1 RAPAGLRDGV
11 PDQGAVFRRS
21 RRPEFGDLR
30 TSRGAGRHRSDAR
43 ARLSPGQQIPAA
55 APRPAAWRGS
65 GSGAAERGHCRSAKR
80 SRYGQPAAA
89 LGRPAAVALRD
100 RMHPTFSI
108 VFFTTASGA
117 GFALLFLLGLAA
129 PLGLLPES
137 SGFGF
142 VALATA
148 FVLATA
154 GLVSSVFH
162 LGRPE
167 RAWRAFSQWRSSWL
181 SREGVM
187 SVLTFVPA
195 AIFGI
200 GWVFFGETGGLIGL
214 CGVLAAICA
223 AVTIACTGMIYAS
236 LKPIHQWH
244 NRWVV
249 PNYFSLGLMAGFL
262 LLDLMIRFWVVR
274 PVGTQFLA
282 LLTVLAAWWS
292 KEAYWRFIDTNS
304 APSTVASATALGSRG
319 PVRMLEPPHT
329 QDNYLLQEM
338 GFRIARKH
346 KTRLRLIARITAFL
360 LPALLSLVALL
371 TAGGIGLIAAA
382 LAVISA
388 ALGLVIERWLFF
400 AEAKH
405 TVTLY
410 YGAVAV

>member
-1 RAPAGLRDGV
+1 MHAVHRPHLQREFGARGAPARLRFCM
-11 PDQGAVFRRS
+11 PDKGAVLRRS
-21 RRPEFGDLR
+21 RRSEFCGI
-30 TSRGAGRHRSDAR
+30 GACRSARRQRPDAG
-43 ARLSPGQQIPAA
+43 ARLSPDQQIPAA
-55 APRPAAWRGS
+55 APRAPLCRGPRAAAVDR
-65 GSGAAERGHCRSAKR
+65 APRRSAKR
-80 SRYGQPAAA
+80 SRCREPAVA
-89 LGRPAAVALRD
+89 LGRPAPVALSET
-100 RMHPTFSI
+100 MHPALSI

-129 PLGLLPES
+129 PLGLLPQ
-137 SGFGF
+137 SGWFGF

-148 FVLATA
+148 FILAAA

-200 GWVFFGETGGLIGL
+200 GWVFFDETGGLIGL
-214 CGVLAAICA
+214 CGFLAAICA

-249 PNYFSLGLMAGFL
+249 PNYFMLGLMAGFL

-274 PVGTQFLA
+274 PVGTP
-282 LLTVLAAWWS
+282 LL
-292 KEAYWRFIDTNS
+292 
-304 APSTVASATALGSRG
+304 
-319 PVRMLEPPHT
+319 
-329 QDNYLLQEM
+329 
-338 GFRIARKH
+338 
-346 KTRLRLIARITAFL
+346 
-360 LPALLSLVALL
+360 ALL

-382 LAVISA
+382 LSVISA

-405 TVTLY
+405 TVMLY